1 MQDHQFGET
10 GPRLLALDLQIVR
23 PTELALGETCDIG
36 RETRCDVV
44 VNRREVSRLHARI
57 VHDGG
62 RYILS
67 DAGSVNGTY
76 VNGRRL
82 DAPHILQSDDVIG
95 LGSGPALLKFIDPHA
110 TFVPDQL
117 RYDDRLLIF
126 FFRGQALEL
135 TPGQSRLLRLL
146 YRNRGRLCT
155 RDDCAQAVWSQSY
168 DPATHAAALDQ
179 LITTLRA
186 RLRQVDPSADLIRTR
201 RGMGY
206 VLEG

>member
-1 MQDHQFGET
+1 MQDYKFGEI
-10 GPRLLALDLQIVR
+10 GPRLLAIDPQIVQ
-23 PTELALGETCDIG
+23 PPEVTLGDTCKIG
-36 RETRCDVV
+36 REPGCDVI

-62 RYILS
+62 RYVLS

-82 DAPHILQSDDVIG
+82 DGPHALQSDDVIG

-135 TPGQSRLLRLL
+135 TPGQSRLLLLL

-155 RDDCAQAVWSQSY
+155 RDDCAQSVWGQPY

-186 RLRQVDPSADLIRTR
+186 RLRQVDPGADLIRTR
-201 RGMGY
+201 RGLGY